1 MNKESNLKRI
11 EDCMDAMRRAMTAA
25 RERLGEG
32 LQLTRTQL
40 EILIMLSERSRTTK
54 DLASALFLTGSA
66 VTQTIETLVRRDF
79 VTRTTDEHDRRIIM
93 LHLSEAGREVTQQ
106 VCSLKQDYMKS
117 LAESLTD
124 EEIEVLVTLTGKV
137 TEELNNAKAISKENV
152 RGFK

>member
-1 MNKESNLKRI
+1 MNEESNLSRI
-11 EDCMDAMRRAMTAA
+11 EDCMDAMRRAMIAA

-40 EILIMLSERSRTTK
+40 EILIMLSEKPRTTK
-54 DLASALFLTGSA
+54 DLALALYLTGSA

-79 VTRTTDEHDRRIIM
+79 VMRTTDENDRRIVM
-93 LHLSEAGREVTQQ
+93 LHLSAAGREVTQQ

-117 LAESLTD
+117 LAVSLTN
-124 EEIEVLVTLTGKV
+124 EEVEVLVTLTNKV
-137 TEELNNAKAISKENV
+137 TEKLNNAKAVSKENV